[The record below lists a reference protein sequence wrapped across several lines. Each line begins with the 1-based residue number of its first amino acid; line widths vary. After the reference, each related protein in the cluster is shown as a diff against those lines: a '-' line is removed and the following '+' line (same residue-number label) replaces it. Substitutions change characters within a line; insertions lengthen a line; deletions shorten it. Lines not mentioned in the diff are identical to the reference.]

1 VVTPDQIDRLACLAI
16 IDALLEGSARY
27 WEKRA
32 RDFLK
37 VGTPKCDTIAQACR
51 NKAALIRMDSAA
63 ERNEWTEILAVE
75 LGDVA

>member
-1 VVTPDQIDRLACLAI
+1 VTPEQIDRLACLAI

-32 RDFLK
+32 GDFAK

-51 NKAALIRMDSAA
+51 NKAALIRMDDALD
-63 ERNEWTEILAVE
+63 RDEWTALLAIE
-75 LGDVA
+75 LGDAA

>member
-1 VVTPDQIDRLACLAI
+1 VTPEQIDRLACLAI

-32 RDFLK
+32 GDFAK
-37 VGTPKCDTIAQACR
+37 VGNARCDTIAQACR
-51 NKAALIRMDSAA
+51 NKAALIRMDGTA
-63 ERNEWTEILAVE
+63 ERDEWTTLLAIE